1 MKNLLLLGASLFCF
15 QTLSATPVCMTGT
28 LASYESLGAGGCTIG
43 ANTLASFTTLALTFG
58 TAAIAPGAITI
69 TPVGGTTNP
78 ELMFTLSQTASTNQT
93 LEAIFDYMISGA
105 AYTETTLTLSGSSET
120 GNGDVTDTQ
129 NFCEGGSF
137 GPDGV
142 DGCTGPANGALI
154 TDDGV
159 QNMDQKTLASPH
171 LLSVT
176 DDIIVDSGGVGT
188 ASGGTFVDQFSAT
201 PLTTATPEPAT
212 YLLLSLGTAVAVFLR
227 RENATKGEEDCTCVR

>member
-142 DGCTGPANGALI
+142 DGCTKPNGAII

-159 QNMDQKTLASPH
+159 QNTDQSSLASPH

-176 DDIIVDSGGVGT
+176 DDIIVDSGGVGS

-201 PLTTATPEPAT
+201 PLVTGTPEPGT
-212 YLLLSLGTAVAVFLR
+212 YLLLSCGITVVAVLR
-227 RENATKGEEDCTCVR
+227 RRKEDCACIK